1 MSSLRANIQ
10 IEPQDLYTSVAANA
24 GGSGGTDLGALAT
37 TGDGRYF
44 RYSLAGAVTYVP
56 GKIYQG
62 PAEDATNQSPAGG
75 LAVAAASVGATQV
88 TLTGSL
94 TLASNLL
101 AGGQMSVV
109 ITPGQGYQYKVAGNT
124 AVSSAANCVVT
135 LEDPILVALTTS
147 SKVVFHLNPYNGCV
161 VAPAT
166 LTAAPVG
173 VPVYAVTN
181 AQYGWLQTHGPATC
195 LVTGTF
201 ATAGLAVGV
210 LVGGTIGSL
219 APCIA
224 GTPVLGYTMGIAAT
238 GEYDAVFLQID

>member
-1 MSSLRANIQ
+1 MSVIKANLSVS
-10 IEPQDLYTSVAANA
+10 PQELFTS
-24 GGSGGTDLGALAT
+24 SSTQGTDIGGLAT
-37 TGDGRYF
+37 SGDGRYF
-44 RYSLAGAVTYVP
+44 RYSLMGAVTAVP

-75 LAVAAASVGATQV
+75 LAVAAAAIGATQV

-94 TLASNLL
+94 TLAANLL
-101 AGGQMSVV
+101 AGGFMSVV
-109 ITPGQGYQYKVAGNT
+109 ITPGQGYNYKIKGNT
-124 AVSSAANCVVT
+124 AVTSAASCVVT

-147 SKVVFHLNPYNGCV
+147 SKVVFHLNPYQSIV

-181 AQYGWLQTHGPATC
+181 AQYGWTQTHGPASC
-195 LVTGTF
+195 LVTGTL

-224 GTPVLGYTMGIAAT
+224 GTPVLGYTMGISAT
-238 GEYDAVFLQID
+238 TEYDAVFLQID